1 MKAGEVQL
9 LHHSSRRRGSN
20 EYIDFRCRHTY
31 IYIYINMFTAYI
43 HIYTY
48 FYSININIYIY
59 ILNYIYTYV
68 CTFGILHLHIPT
80 SPFFHSPLLRRPRMK
95 RELLHQRMHRL
106 RPGELNFIP

>member
-31 IYIYINMFTAYI
+31 IYIYKYVYCIYTYI
-43 HIYTY
+43 HIFLQYKY
-48 FYSININIYIY
+48 KYIY
-59 ILNYIYTYV
+59 NYIYTYV